1 MYNDLTPLTPAECDF
16 AAEHHDLI
24 GAYLS
29 MAGLPWDDFYDIAVF
44 GYLRAVRQ
52 YLAQP
57 ERQEVRFAVI
67 AFQTMGLDVRRTPA
81 YRQYIRRRAMGRPL
95 KSEDSL
101 LLDFPVSSASQAA

>member
-57 ERQEVRFAVI
+57 EPQGVRFAVI
-67 AFQTMGLDVRRTPA
+67 AIQAMSLDVRQNPA
-81 YRQYIRRRAMGRPL
+81 YRQYARRRAAGWPL
-95 KSEDSL
+95 EKENM
-101 LLDFPVSSASQAA
+101 DFPVTAAFQAA

>member
-52 YLAQP
+52 YLAQL
-57 ERQEVRFAVI
+57 ERQGVRFAVI
-67 AFQTMGLDVRRTPA
+67 VFQAMGLDVRQTPA
-81 YRQYIRRRAMGRPL
+81 YRQYARCRAVDWPL
-95 KSEDSL
+95 EKENSL
-101 LLDFPVSSASQAA
+101 VLDFPVTATFQAA